1 MYLEACYTGGE
12 VVYKPVR
19 TEMGGEV
26 ATTTLP
32 VLVTLVGVREGTL
45 GITLLAQCQPQGQQ
59 QESKQHC
66 FPQPSNP
73 SISKG
78 PTGCIKTLD
87 TYVGVPATCK
97 ISVFPVTGVALCYG
111 RPVLR

>member
-26 ATTTLP
+26 AATTLP
-32 VLVTLVGVREGTL
+32 VLVALVGVREGTL
-45 GITLLAQCQPQGQQ
+45 RITLLAQCQPQGQQ

-66 FPQPSNP
+66 
-73 SISKG
+73 
-78 PTGCIKTLD
+78 
-87 TYVGVPATCK
+87 
-97 ISVFPVTGVALCYG
+97 
-111 RPVLR
+111 

>member
-1 MYLEACYTGGE
+1 MHICIPWIVTVYLETCNTGCE

-32 VLVTLVGVREGTL
+32 VLVALVGVREGTL
-45 GITLLAQCQPQGQQ
+45 RVTLLAQYHPQGEH
-59 QESKQHC
+59 QESKQHY

-73 SISKG
+73 RYLRARVG
-78 PTGCIKTLD
+78 ARPLTLM
-87 TYVGVPATCK
+87 CL
-97 ISVFPVTGVALCYG
+97 ALV
-111 RPVLR
+111 R

>member
-1 MYLEACYTGGE
+1 MYLEACNTRCE

-32 VLVTLVGVREGTL
+32 VLVALVGVREGTF
-45 GITLLAQCQPQGQQ
+45 GITLLAECQPQGQQ

-66 FPQPSNP
+66 CPQPSNS
-73 SISKG
+73 SIS
-78 PTGCIKTLD
+78 TGCSKTLD

-97 ISVFPVTGVALCYG
+97 ISVFLVTGVAVCCG